1 MKDTTIIKN
10 KNKFEK
16 LLYDNE
22 YFLVLFSSSDCG
34 YCQMAENNIKQVLPS
49 IPQLELYKIKMN
61 TEVEDIFKKYD
72 INSVPILKLFKNSE
86 PVYTGFGVRMPND
99 LYYQLKSFL

>member
-10 KNKFEK
+10 EKEFDKFLYNNK
-16 LLYDNE
+16 

-34 YCQMAENNIKQVLPS
+34 YCQMAEKNINQVLPS

-61 TEVEDIFKKYD
+61 TEVENIFKKYD
-72 INSVPILKLFKNSE
+72 VNSVPILKLFKDSE
-86 PVYTGFGVRMPND
+86 PVYTGFGVRMPDD